1 MRLNG
6 WQRIGALA
14 SVVWVLAG
22 PVYLINKETHHATKQ
37 ASLSMKACY
46 KEGRKDCLKVYDAS
60 YAASSTIK
68 ATWGNWALFAFVPI
82 VAAWLVV
89 WGIVALL
96 HCEPDLGRHSS
107 ERHIDPWR

>member
-1 MRLNG
+1 VRLNG

-22 PVYLINKETHHATKQ
+22 PVYLINKDTHHATKQ

-46 KEGRKDCLKVYDAS
+46 QAGRKDCLKVYDAT
-60 YAASSTIK
+60 YAASRDVK
-68 ATWGNWALFAFVPI
+68 ATWGNWAMLAFVPI

-89 WGIVALL
+89 WGTVTLL
-96 HCEPDLGRHSS
+96 RWIRAGFRSA
-107 ERHIDPWR
+107 